1 MIEKNAIDFKK
12 AQVKSIIRIPPQG
25 VLLPPAV

>member
-12 AQVKSIIRIPPQG
+12 AQVKSIIRIPPQADDTKF
-25 VLLPPAV
+25 V